1 MAASPLMRSVPEPSG
16 VALLNPAA
24 DGGRA
29 AALRRPVEAWLARNA
44 PGVALLTP
52 QSVDQAQAMLLILAP
67 RTRVALLGGDGS
79 LHQLLPALM
88 RCGHRVGLVP
98 VGTGNDVARALGVR
112 NLPWEEALDLAL
124 HAGTRPVDIGQVET
138 SGPAGNDA
146 RCFVSSLTV
155 GFDARVAHRALEAP
169 RWLRGRNRYLW
180 ATARAWARLAPVD
193 MRIWADNRLVQE
205 GPTLLASALNTPTY
219 GSGIPAAP
227 EARIDDHWLDLL
239 VGGDIGRWRALP
251 LMMSMLRGRHTRA
264 PRVALYSARK
274 LLIEAAEPLEVAAD
288 GEPLPP
294 ATRVTVHLLPKALH
308 MVFAEPQ

>member
-1 MAASPLMRSVPEPSG
+1 MRSVPEPSG

-29 AALRRPVEAWLARNA
+29 AELRRPVEAWLARNA
-44 PGVALLTP
+44 PGVSLLTP
-52 QSVDQAQAMLLILAP
+52 QSIDQAQAMLLILAP

-79 LHQLLPALM
+79 LHQLLPSLM

-112 NLPWEEALDLAL
+112 HLPWEESLDLAL
-124 HAGTRPVDIGQVET
+124 HAATRPVDIGQVEA

-155 GFDARVAHRALEAP
+155 GFDARVAHRALAAP

-180 ATARAWARLAPVD
+180 ATARAWAELAPVD
-193 MRIWADNRLVQE
+193 LRIWADNRLVQE
-205 GPTLLASALNTPTY
+205 GPTLIASLLNTPTY

-227 EARIDDHWLDLL
+227 EARIDDH
-239 VGGDIGRWRALP
+239 
-251 LMMSMLRGRHTRA
+251 
-264 PRVALYSARK
+264 
-274 LLIEAAEPLEVAAD
+274 
-288 GEPLPP
+288 
-294 ATRVTVHLLPKALH
+294 
-308 MVFAEPQ
+308 